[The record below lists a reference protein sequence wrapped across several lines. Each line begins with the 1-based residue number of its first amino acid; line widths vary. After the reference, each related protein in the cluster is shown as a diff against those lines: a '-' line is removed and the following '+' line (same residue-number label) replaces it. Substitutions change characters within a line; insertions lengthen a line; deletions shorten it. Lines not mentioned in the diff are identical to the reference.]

1 MSNVENLSPQTIRQ
15 VIKEMHDIAT
25 NSPEGIKVQI
35 NDADVTDIQAILQG
49 PGTKF
54 FFVIGNIM
62 DYNLVYSYFEQ
73 LELLMQ
79 AVHFVSNWLWAKI
92 FPQLLQRLSF

>member
-49 PGTKF
+49 PG
-54 FFVIGNIM
+54 IAYII
-62 DYNLVYSYFEQ
+62 
-73 LELLMQ
+73 
-79 AVHFVSNWLWAKI
+79 I
-92 FPQLLQRLSF
+92 F

>member
-15 VIKEMHDIAT
+15 LIKEMHDIAT

-49 PGTKF
+49 PGRIYKF
-54 FFVIGNIM
+54 
-62 DYNLVYSYFEQ
+62 
-73 LELLMQ
+73 LLMY
-79 AVHFVSNWLWAKI
+79 VYLTFSIILNSWNSLCRRR
-92 FPQLLQRLSF
+92 FSC